1 MASDDPRDD
10 DVASDA
16 AAAAAAAA
24 ADTGASAA
32 PNDDAPHVPQ
42 APPPRRRGFLRR
54 HWLGLLVFFLIA
66 IPAGGFF
73 LWVTA
78 TLGYSYSSGERAGY
92 NQKLSRR
99 GWLCKTWEGELAI
112 SSVPGVMPELFRYT
126 VRSDSLAHA
135 IQSLSGQRVTL
146 YYEQHIGVPTSCFG
160 DSEYFVIGVK

>member
-1 MASDDPRDD
+1 MSSDDPRDD
-10 DVASDA
+10 DAPDVADA
-16 AAAAAAAA
+16 PEPDAP
-24 ADTGASAA
+24 DDVPPAA
-32 PNDDAPHVPQ
+32 PAK
-42 APPPRRRGFLRR
+42 RRGFFRR
-54 HWLGLLVFFLIA
+54 HWLGILVFLLIA

-112 SSVPGVMPELFRYT
+112 SSVPGVAPELFRYT

-146 YYEQHIGVPTSCFG
+146 YYEQHIGVPSSCFG
-160 DSEYFVIGVK
+160 ESEYFVVGVK